1 MVIIMDDKLNIIYNV
16 IGYIICDIFLFW
28 YLPNDTWY
36 DIMINIVI
44 MILVMFGVW
53 GLLTILGNK
62 TFRS

>member
-44 MILVMFGVW
+44 MTLVMFGVW

>member
-28 YLPNDTWY
+28 YLPTDTWY
-36 DIMINIVI
+36 DIMLNIVI
-44 MILVMFGVW
+44 MILVMIGVW

>member
-1 MVIIMDDKLNIIYNV
+1 MDDKLNIICNV

>member
-1 MVIIMDDKLNIIYNV
+1 MVIIMDDKLNIICNV

-44 MILVMFGVW
+44 MILVMLGVW

>member
-1 MVIIMDDKLNIIYNV
+1 MVIIMDDKLNIICNV

>member
-28 YLPNDTWY
+28 YLPTDTWY
-36 DIMINIVI
+36 DIVINIVI

-53 GLLTILGNK
+53 GLLTILRNK

>member
-16 IGYIICDIFLFW
+16 IGCIICDIFLFW

-44 MILVMFGVW
+44 MTLVMFGVW

>member
-1 MVIIMDDKLNIIYNV
+1 MVIIMDDKLNIIFNV

>member
-1 MVIIMDDKLNIIYNV
+1 MVIIMDDKLNIICNV

-28 YLPNDTWY
+28 YLPTDTWY
-36 DIMINIVI
+36 GIMINIVI

>member
-1 MVIIMDDKLNIIYNV
+1 M
-16 IGYIICDIFLFW
+16 FLFW
-28 YLPNDTWY
+28 YLPTDTWY

>member
-16 IGYIICDIFLFW
+16 IGYIICGIFLFW
-28 YLPNDTWY
+28 YLPTDTWY

>member
-28 YLPNDTWY
+28 YLQTDTWY
-36 DIMINIVI
+36 NIMINIVI

>member
-16 IGYIICDIFLFW
+16 IGYIICDIFFFW
-28 YLPNDTWY
+28 YLPTDTWY
-36 DIMINIVI
+36 NIMINIVI